1 MSRPYRP
8 CDLAEALRCEH
19 CGADAN
25 EPGHEATVHRMDERL
40 TWQCNR
46 CGQQTWSPPLPAEY
60 GEFVHQLDE
69 LVLRG
74 ELAGWIARR
83 RCAACGAQDVALDR
97 LDHHSDRDDLP
108 AGSWVCASWRDCD
121 ARRGGTPPLPT
132 VRPAAAASAAPADLN
147 ADRISTVRLRPHNG
161 VSSIDVLRR
170 LIRWGG
176 RVKVDFDEVSLTLT
190 GPDGLLLAAR
200 RDLTDHRLVHRTPME
215 TR

>member
-25 EPGHEATVHRMDERL
+25 EPGYEAAVHRMDERL

-46 CGQQTWSPPLPAEY
+46 CGQQTWSPPLPADY
-60 GEFVHQLDE
+60 GEFVQQLGE
-69 LVLRG
+69 QTLRG
-74 ELAGWIARR
+74 DLAGWLRR
-83 RCAACGAQDVALDR
+83 HGHLSGYGDTDPGV
-97 LDHHSDRDDLP
+97 S
-108 AGSWVCASWRDCD
+108 
-121 ARRGGTPPLPT
+121 TPS
-132 VRPAAAASAAPADLN
+132 SAAPADVN
-147 ADRISTVRLRPHNG
+147 ADRMATVRLRPHNG

-190 GPDGLLLAAR
+190 GPDGLVLAAR